1 MSEKTNIS
9 DKEIDE
15 KKDEKKDEEKDE
27 EKDNQFFDIEP
38 ISRKSAK
45 DYIIERKE
53 KKIEQ
58 LEKKVKEKY
67 DDYDEEN
74 DEKISNIVKSKIE
87 EALNPYK
94 HSLEETNNLSKIS
107 LDEAEINELYS
118 KRPQARE
125 LDKYIRKY
133 MNSPTYNKVAVED
146 IYLLL
151 AAKSGK
157 FQQAINDANDQANM
171 SKVGGHSKQIKEE
184 KLINYS
190 NMSDEEFKKIDE
202 EEARK
207 RFNK

>member
-1 MSEKTNIS
+1 MSEKTIIS
-9 DKEIDE
+9 DEEINE
-15 KKDEKKDEEKDE
+15 EEEKE
-27 EKDNQFFDIEP
+27 EEEEEGKDNQFLDIEP
-38 ISRKSAK
+38 TRRKSAK

-53 KKIEQ
+53 KKIEE
-58 LEKKVKEKY
+58 LKKKVEEKY
-67 DDYDEEN
+67 DSYDEDN
-74 DEKISNIVKSKIE
+74 DEKIGNIVKNKIE

-118 KRPQARE
+118 KKPQARE

-133 MNSPTYNKVAVED
+133 MSNPAYNKVAVED

>member
-1 MSEKTNIS
+1 MSEKTIIS
-9 DKEIDE
+9 DEEINE
-15 KKDEKKDEEKDE
+15 EEEKE
-27 EKDNQFFDIEP
+27 EEEEEEGKDNQFLDIEP
-38 ISRKSAK
+38 TRRKSAK

-53 KKIEQ
+53 KKIEE
-58 LEKKVKEKY
+58 LKKRVEEKY
-67 DDYDEEN
+67 DSYDED

-133 MNSPTYNKVAVED
+133 MSNPVYNKVAVED

-184 KLINYS
+184 KEIDYS

-202 EEARK
+202 QEARK